1 MGKHSSIL
9 TFLLLIILESILNGC
24 NARAQK
30 VRTTCENYARS
41 IYRHSHKE
49 RVDLNRREITGIWT
63 SSSCEAYSGPQFIL
77 RKYVIGQDG
86 KWSANYYHYKDGWC
100 SQPIFTVT
108 MKGVFKIGG
117 KNALGGHNGDFT
129 AKSFLLTPHNEKA
142 FIDLVKTSKQY
153 CPRANLPTLQ
163 KNIKGEFIIPNLTN
177 FTMRK
182 DVYKN
187 YVCRKTFGIHLYTHK
202 IIKVLRDKHNG
213 NINDKLYFGETP
225 TVQTRRSY
233 LPSSYHFPLSR
244 SSSHCRICRRLE
256 SATASDVIRLSQPKK
271 ELSIEGEW
279 ISSTCQPV
287 TETFMSRYF
296 KFSPPDVKGQRRWKL
311 VYYFFLDSAC
321 NVLSYKILA
330 RGTHTTLQKSK
341 TIAGAY
347 DVAFNLTDTE
357 ITPYEKLIAE
367 MLRTEPD
374 GTCGVTSKW
383 RTGVTQSVK
392 NTKGC
397 RLFRISIPSV
407 EYDVLK
413 PIQID
418 NGGVELFTGQSS
430 TDHIVASSPDK
441 RASSFQLPLRRCK
454 DLVTGDE
461 EPKEKPTVRTPKT
474 RKIKT
479 IAAFTIPKD
488 FFKTNPQSK
497 PITDKDRNNPNTV
510 QGDAHGNGKSG
521 SLPQM
526 GHWNS
531 HVVAICALVGL
542 LLIQGRG

>member
-1 MGKHSSIL
+1 MNCIHL
-9 TFLLLIILESILNGC
+9 TFAADEVHNLIII
-24 NARAQK
+24 
-30 VRTTCENYARS
+30 
-41 IYRHSHKE
+41 
-49 RVDLNRREITGIWT
+49 EI
-63 SSSCEAYSGPQFIL
+63 ALQNF
-77 RKYVIGQDG
+77 K
-86 KWSANYYHYKDGWC
+86 KWII
-100 SQPIFTVT
+100 PL
-108 MKGVFKIGG
+108 
-117 KNALGGHNGDFT
+117 NALSHF
-129 AKSFLLTPHNEKA
+129 SA
-142 FIDLVKTSKQY
+142 FNSCSHVLFQISKQY
-153 CPRANLPTLQ
+153 CPRASLPSLQ
-163 KNIKGEFIIPNLTN
+163 KNIKGEFIIPTLTN

-187 YVCRKTFGIHLYTHK
+187 YICRKTFGIHLYTHK
-202 IIKVLRDKHNG
+202 VMKVLRDKHNG

-225 TVQTRRSY
+225 TAQTRRSF
-233 LPSSYHFPLSR
+233 LPTSYHFPLSR
-244 SSSHCRICRRLE
+244 SSSRCRICRRLE
-256 SATASDVIRLSQPKK
+256 SATASDVMRLAQPKK

-279 ISSTCQPV
+279 ISPTCQPV

-296 KFSPPDVKGQRRWKL
+296 KFSPPNVNGERRWKL

-330 RGTHTTLQKSK
+330 EGTHTTLTKSR
-341 TIAGAY
+341 TISGAY

-367 MLRTEPD
+367 MLRTEPE

-418 NGGVELFTGQSS
+418 DGGVELYTGQSS
-430 TDHIVASSPDK
+430 TDHIVAISPDK

-461 EPKEKPTVRTPKT
+461 EPKKKPTVRTPKT
-474 RKIKT
+474 RKIK
-479 IAAFTIPKD
+479 IQIPAFTVPKN
-488 FFKTNPQSK
+488 FFKTTSRSK
-497 PITDKDRNNPNTV
+497 PMTDRNRNNVHTV
-510 QGDAHGNGKSG
+510 QDDSHGNTNSG
-521 SLPQM
+521 SLPQI

-531 HVVAICALVGL
+531 HVVAICVLIGLV
-542 LLIQGRG
+542 LIQNRG